1 MTTSCHSDGG
11 GVHAQRLHDQLP
23 RKAVHQHRQDGG
35 EASEQPDAAFHAE
48 DDESCVTHPDI
59 VRRIAK
65 AYKLTKD
72 QRTMMLPPNHRPGKD
87 YDPDRYKEMVDPR
100 G

>member
-1 MTTSCHSDGG
+1 M
-11 GVHAQRLHDQLP
+11 P
-23 RKAVHQHRQDGG
+23 RDYMISFREKQCISIDRM
-35 EASEQPDAAFHAE
+35 AAKLQISPTLLSMLE
-48 DDESCVTHPDI
+48 DDESCVTYPDI